1 MGKVV
6 YNACYGGFGLSRA
19 ATERLAA
26 MGVEDAVKRLAE
38 PDNGSVFWYSARDI
52 PRHDPRLVRV
62 VEEMGAA
69 ANGQCA
75 DLRIADI
82 GNGAHAYKIEEHDGQ
97 ERVKDVYCDGVTF
110 GSPADEREVFARLWG
125 VKPARV
131 HWRIEDAEPARPRA
145 EVEAQARS
153 YEQGLADGAA
163 EEREAC
169 VRIARGFGAEAV
181 AAKIEERGES
191 EERR

>member
-1 MGKVV
+1 MSDRTIIFWTDPEPE
-6 YNACYGGFGLSRA
+6 AGLNGEQGEVSIGLLDEERA
-19 ATERLAA
+19 TFAD
-26 MGVEDAVKRLAE
+26 DA
-38 PDNGSVFWYSARDI
+38 
-52 PRHDPRLVRV
+52 
-62 VEEMGAA
+62 
-69 ANGQCA
+69 
-75 DLRIADI
+75 
-82 GNGAHAYKIEEHDGQ
+82 
-97 ERVKDVYCDGVTF
+97 
-110 GSPADEREVFARLWG
+110 REVFARLWG

>member
-26 MGVEDAVKRLAE
+26 MGVEDAAKRLAE
-38 PDNGSVFWYSARDI
+38 PDDDGSFWYSARFV

-75 DLRIADI
+75 DLRVKDVFGAD
-82 GNGAHAYKIEEHDGQ
+82 AYKIVDNDGN
-97 ERVKDVYCDGVTF
+97 ERVEEVYCDGVTF
-110 GSPADEREVFARLWG
+110 APSADDMAERFKAAEAHAAKLDREAAVKRGNGFATQAQRFIGRAEGIRECLAMLRKTG
-125 VKPARV
+125 EGPEQA
-131 HWRIEDAEPARPRA
+131 EDALR
-145 EVEAQARS
+145 
-153 YEQGLADGAA
+153 GL
-163 EEREAC
+163 
-169 VRIARGFGAEAV
+169 
-181 AAKIEERGES
+181 
-191 EERR
+191 